1 MKHFLQQMKR
11 DALAPPRRAWAMRH
25 WALSLLLL
33 VMLQFVGSTA
43 KAQTPWVYDV
53 HGQNF
58 PGTLHVYFNFNF
70 FCWDGDNGAYD
81 DEVWL
86 QVNGKDV
93 INLKTVWSLISGS
106 RNNEDNLKK
115 KNYNWVVGTPKSFS
129 KNGYRGTVALSN
141 IRNTGGK
148 WMGTTVDLILERWIY
163 NNSNEITIRGKWRY
177 KDNSTSNDLKVKVGT
192 FNFPSMSWPDIDFKR
207 TADGV
212 VQAYSTNLLQ
222 EKYNNCGGKDKS
234 GTLRYAY
241 RFSKKY
247 EGNVNWP
254 SEPIK
259 IETYWDNL
267 NSTPK
272 KVKTDFVDCTESA
285 TSAYVTMKLDN
296 FEAHCL
302 HPFITR
308 FAPNYRSYPLNG
320 SQCIENNVYF
330 NRSYERDHWVNGY
343 PRPKSISTSTNSWTK
358 NVILSWTPEIA
369 DPSHVTKEGKWVVF
383 RRKSGSSTYE
393 KLKELAYSD
402 KQVSY
407 TDEDTKD
414 YNTTYYYY
422 VAFQPN
428 EWNTSIMKPEDAT
441 NLYKSTYTSIS
452 TSNPLKSILASNNL
466 DNKIT
471 VTCSFY
477 SFENATSSNPY
488 KLLVYRRA
496 KGTTDWGEVFHET
509 TISDKNVTSHSF
521 DDTKIANACVKY
533 QYMMKVAAQE
543 TTFTSNICDGG
554 IDGNSEVTSVNAS
567 RGAYSG
573 TVRVNWDVKQVGTD
587 LTYFNVRRRLLGS
600 DAEYQ
605 NIYTTSGVAET
616 YTYEDNSAQPGSYY
630 QYEVE
635 CYRKCKETGTISP
648 GASQETDGFAL
659 ATGVVSGRI
668 SYDTG
673 TAVEGVKVIAEAN
686 NADGEKLTAFHALGT
701 TKDVTCQVGI
711 AKPKETMASLF
722 GNPWTAQTYIKIDQF
737 PENGMH
743 VFATNFFY
751 FAVGS
756 TGDLSIG
763 LSYLKNNNLE
773 IDRRYLDK
781 KITIAKGKF
790 YNASVSFDGNATYT
804 VRVIGENGKFQSA
817 KVQISDPSAYKMV
830 DAILSANRDYLPES
844 GLWYGD
850 SRVDNQTYS
859 GVIDECRFWT
869 KELTDDQIK
878 KNYNHTLSGSEDGLY
893 LYYKFDEGITNQTI
907 AYDYSKTGGVSNG
920 NHGKIV
926 DMEITDDVPS
936 ENQLSLSAIT
946 DVNGNYTISGV
957 PFSGDG
963 TSYTIRPSM
972 GGHEFSAAKANRFV
986 SAQSLVHNGVDFQD
1000 VSSFPVSGVVYYQ
1013 GTTIPVEGVQ
1023 FAVDGVSCTKDGE
1036 FIQTNEKGE
1045 YTISVP
1051 IGYHYIS
1058 ASKLGHEFC
1067 NADGKSYKGM
1077 GYYPT
1082 QNEDANKM
1090 ETFEFTK
1097 LMPNIIFYDTTLV
1110 PIVGRVT
1117 GGAVEN
1123 EKPLGLGQSVNNIG
1137 QATLTLK
1144 ASDTYSMNVS
1154 VEKNGQAYEYVT
1166 AKTDRVFAVPA
1177 DAVCNSTT
1185 TVGSGSADNARI
1197 ITIKTDPKTGEF
1209 AAMVPPLQYTVT
1221 GIKID
1226 SNSDISW
1233 NTAEIINATDPQAT
1247 SADSIEVE
1255 DGYKKFEYVASLKK
1269 SYRSPAILDVV
1280 QKNVEAE
1287 GAFGEPTYELVAE
1300 DGTKKSI
1307 ELYNKE
1313 KTFTLPKTANA
1324 DAYTFGYPIFVQGGN
1339 YEFDLSLYEKYF
1351 NHDADAPVK
1360 ESKVPLANNTVNITN
1375 QMGFGTSVYVTG
1387 DKDGEVYESSQTEI
1401 ELDSLGHGTYSWQA
1415 GSPNI
1420 LTPYTRTLTMSYPI
1434 DGVEKNWS
1442 GNGFQGIVL
1451 GQLTSGSN
1459 FVTSGP
1465 DEVIMILRDPA
1476 GSGSNAYVEEGQ
1488 SFSTTK
1494 MRGGTIKYANETS
1507 VKASMGCETT
1517 ITTGTAGMGA
1527 LVTKDTKIEVKNELE
1542 VGVKIDE
1549 EVRMGNTTVQ
1559 TITTTKRISTSD
1571 QPEYVGDQ
1579 GDVFI
1584 GSSVNY
1590 NFGNARQVGIYAA
1603 DANSVPALEKR
1614 DVMSVGTRYGTE
1626 FSYTQNYVENVLLP
1640 NFKKLRNSCLVHVN
1654 SYDGYVNN
1662 TDKPVYITKLSNTDS
1677 RLGSN
1682 NSDKKVWGAKASKS
1696 GELSGESYK
1705 MVLPKSAYNGSQL
1718 KDDYV
1723 ASDTIAWYNAQ
1734 ISAWTQVLANNEK
1747 AKVTAIENAE
1757 YKRTNYSF
1765 DAGSSVSSSTQSV
1778 NSKDFTVESETS
1790 LLIVGSGKL
1799 GFAFDGNGV
1808 EVFTKE
1814 EKGGG
1819 ATTSDG
1825 STEESSREVG
1835 FSLVETGDADA
1846 LSIDVIDAP
1855 DGFGPIFYTRAGQT
1869 SCPYEDE
1876 VKTKYYRPGTTIQ
1889 TKTAQVEQPHLSAK
1903 ETSVTGVPSG
1913 KPATFTIYLQNTS
1926 EADIDSYF
1934 NLNVVD
1940 SSNPNGAAVK
1950 MDGKDVTAGRTI
1962 LVPAGETVTKT
1973 LQISQTNPDIYD
1985 YKDLQLRMSSTCD
1998 SNIEEILKLSAY
2010 FQQTSSDVSLKA
2022 AESAVNLET
2031 GTSMHL
2037 TISNYDKN
2045 ARGMKSVRLQVQQ
2058 QGNPQ
2063 WLTVKE
2069 WVVSEKEAAAD
2080 KNKGLLPDEGT
2091 FNYVFSMANNDTYP
2105 DGQWNIRTITVS
2117 NFGGEEVTKSS
2128 EVISFYKDMARPQV
2142 ISNPNPSNGV
2152 LTADSEI
2159 SLTFNEDIR
2168 SGAMSKADNF
2178 SIQGELNDAQVAHD
2192 VALNLTGGEGA
2203 KTNANFNLSNKSF
2216 AVNMWMR
2223 YSAKG
2228 EVFSH
2233 GTKAGRMTVSVA
2245 DDDKMVVDV
2254 NGQKFTSDNAFKK
2267 NTWQFVS
2274 FSYDAEKQTFNANY
2288 AYDAFDVVLFNNLKV
2303 GEYKG
2308 NGPVTLGE
2316 KMQGQIHDVSLWN
2329 QARPWSE
2336 AQNEMYER
2344 KTRYSDGLM
2353 GYWRLDEGHGGL
2365 ATDYAR
2371 SRNLVLP
2378 SATAW
2383 YLASKNYALALDGKT
2398 VVAVDASKIAT
2409 THEESYLAEF
2419 WFRAEEKQN
2428 GKANVFGFNNK
2439 DKFDIFV
2446 DEAGLL
2452 KMNVN
2457 GADYAIGSDKVT
2469 DNQWHHVAV
2478 NVLKS
2483 TSGSATVYLDGVAK
2497 KQMMASVLPAIQTSK
2512 LLLGG
2517 KYDGAQATDMLKG
2530 AIDEIRI
2537 WKGRRMGD
2545 VIKNNMYARVNKASD
2560 GLIAYYPFEEGGL
2573 DEGNAPTILATLSD
2587 QSATR
2592 SGEVKPVNVPVTLA
2606 PTSDNVPAL
2615 KSVPDKQNVSFEY
2628 VASERKILVN
2638 LTEQPQRIEGC
2649 TLTVTV
2655 KNVRDSHNNYSE
2667 NVTWDVYV
2675 RQNQLVWKQDEVET
2689 VKHGTEKVSI
2699 EAEINNNSGTTESWT
2714 ISGLP
2719 SWLTLENETG
2729 YLPALSSKKLTFAV
2743 DPALAIGSQEA
2754 TIYLTGNLG
2763 VPEPMVIKVNSTSV
2777 APDWSVNSADYE
2789 FTMNVNGQLE
2799 INGEMSQDVN
2809 DIVAAF
2815 RGDRCVGVAKP
2826 TYFSRYD
2833 AYYVLMNVYGN
2844 AEDNG
2849 KDLTY
2854 KVFEAKTGRVLPMV
2868 EVSMD
2873 KANMFVTDN
2882 IVGTISSPNVWNAQE
2897 KVEQILNLKKGWQ
2910 WSSFYVNSDNGSADE
2925 LLAGIKNQ
2933 VNYMIS
2939 ENGQWTP
2946 TSNSINEVVA
2956 GEMYKIQGNAPV
2968 SLSVVGD
2975 AIDVAND
2982 PVVIKPNWN
2991 WIGYKAPGYV
3001 SIGNAFADLEPQEGD
3016 VVKSQTAFASW
3027 NSSEWVGSLEALK
3040 SGEGYLYYSTRNQ
3053 QQTFHY
3059 PSATSSAAAKE
3070 FSMAKSMSLGGN
3082 DAANEKA
3089 EIAQKHQ
3096 GNMNVIARV
3105 VDKHGAVR
3113 SDAVVRVMDGEGE
3126 LRALSDEAH
3135 ADLYFITIAGEN
3147 SGANLRFIVSVDGME
3162 QVIPGTMFYRDDA
3175 IVGSLDQ
3182 PLVIDLAS
3190 TTGIG
3195 SVKTDE
3201 DSSEATYDLNG
3212 RRVAK
3217 HAIETVVIRG
3227 NKKFVHL
3234 NK

>member
-1 MKHFLQQMKR
+1 MFMKLSLQHLKR

-33 VMLQFVGSTA
+33 VMLQFVGTPV
-43 KAQTPWVYDV
+43 KAQDPHANDV
-53 HGQNF
+53 HDMNL

-70 FCWDGDNGAYD
+70 FNYKDDNGAY
-81 DEVWL
+81 EGPVYL
-86 QVNGKDV
+86 QVNGTNV
-93 INLKTVWSLISGS
+93 VNLRDIWRYISDQRGHEKNVTKSDKKGFIGS
-106 RNNEDNLKK
+106 
-115 KNYNWVVGTPKSFS
+115 KSFDVG
-129 KNGYRGTVALSN
+129 GYKGKVALSN
-141 IRNTGGK
+141 IHETSSKWFGTIVDVVFENWVYGQSYKLSVKGK
-148 WMGTTVDLILERWIY
+148 WIY
-163 NNSNEITIRGKWRY
+163 ESGWVNNNKYFE
-177 KDNSTSNDLKVKVGT
+177 VKT
-192 FNFPSMSWPDIDFKR
+192 YNFPTMDWPTVSFKR
-207 TADGV
+207 TGNNE
-212 VQAYSTNLLQ
+212 VQASSTDLKQQNYDNY
-222 EKYNNCGGKDKS
+222 KGKNSS
-234 GTLRYAY
+234 GVWRYAY
-241 RFSKKY
+241 RFTTDY
-247 EGNVNWP
+247 QANVAWP
-254 SEPIK
+254 QRNYVDIQ
-259 IETYWDNL
+259 TYRDNF
-267 NSTPK
+267 NTTPK
-272 KVKTDFVDCTESA
+272 SVKNSYVDCTEKAS
-285 TSAYVTMKLDN
+285 SVYMTMKLDN
-296 FEAHCL
+296 YESHRL

-308 FAPNYRSYPLNG
+308 FAPNYRAYPLNG
-320 SQCIENNVYF
+320 DNYIENNVYF

-343 PRPKSISTSTNSWTK
+343 PRPKSISAYTNSWTK
-358 NVILSWTPEIA
+358 NVTITWSPEIA
-369 DPSHVTKEGKWVVF
+369 DASHVTTDGKWVVF
-383 RRKSGSSTYE
+383 RQKSGSTTYE
-393 KLKELAYSD
+393 KLTELAYSD
-402 KQVSY
+402 GEVSY
-407 TDEDTKD
+407 VDESTKD
-414 YNTTYYYY
+414 YDTKYYYY
-422 VAFQPN
+422 VAFQPD
-428 EWNTSIMKPEDAT
+428 EWNTTIMKPEDAT
-441 NLYKSTYTSIS
+441 NLYKSTSIS
-452 TSNPLKSILASNNL
+452 IGKSNPLNSISATSNQ

-471 VTCSFY
+471 VTCNFSSFQ
-477 SFENATSSNPY
+477 NASSSNAY
-488 KLLVYRRA
+488 KLQFYRRVR
-496 KGTTDWGEVFHET
+496 GTTDWGEVYKEA
-509 TISDKNVTSHSF
+509 TINDKDLESYSF
-521 DDTKIANACVKY
+521 DDTNVANGCASY
-533 QYMMKVAAQE
+533 QYMAKVAAQE
-543 TTFTSNICDGG
+543 TTFSSDICQGS
-554 IDGNSEVTSVNAS
+554 IAGNSEVTGVTAS
-567 RGAYSG
+567 RGDYSG
-573 TVRVNWDVKQVGTD
+573 TVRITWNVTQVGTD
-587 LTYFNVRRRLLGS
+587 LTYFNVRRRLLGGS
-600 DAEYQ
+600 ADYQ
-605 NIYTTSGVAET
+605 TIYTTSGVADT

-635 CYRKCKETGTISP
+635 CYRKCKENGSAVATISP
-648 GASQETDGFAL
+648 GGSKETDGFAL
-659 ATGVVSGRI
+659 ATGVFSGRV

-673 TAVEGVKVIAEAN
+673 TAVDSVKVIADAN
-686 NADGEKLTAFHALGT
+686 NAEGEKLKAFHALRA
-701 TKDVTCQVGI
+701 TKGVLGSVGVSKT
-711 AKPKETMASLF
+711 AKEIVALLNK
-722 GNPWTAQTYIKIDQF
+722 PWTAQTYVKINEYPNDKALLFSARCLGLVVYFNGELSMAIPHVNNGKYYISYRTWANSIKISKD
-737 PENGMH
+737 
-743 VFATNFFY
+743 
-751 FAVGS
+751 
-756 TGDLSIG
+756 
-763 LSYLKNNNLE
+763 
-773 IDRRYLDK
+773 
-781 KITIAKGKF
+781 KF
-790 YNASVSFDGNATYT
+790 YHIAISFDGYS
-804 VRVIGENGKFQSA
+804 RYKICVIDEEGNQQSSSLTQA
-817 KVQISDPSAYKMV
+817 MTGDYEINEK
-830 DAILSANRDYLPES
+830 ILNQGWNSWSLV
-844 GLWYGD
+844 GLWYGI
-850 SRVDNQTYS
+850 SRKQGYSFS

-869 KELTDDQIK
+869 KDLTDDQIK

-920 NHGKIV
+920 NHGIISNMAV
-926 DMEITDDVPS
+926 TDDVPS
-936 ENQLSLSAIT
+936 EDQLSLSAYT

-963 TSYTIRPSM
+963 TSYTIRPSK
-972 GGHEFSAAKANRFV
+972 GIHEFSAAKANRFV

-1058 ASKLGHEFC
+1058 ASKIGHEFC

-1082 QNEDANKM
+1082 QLEESNDM
-1090 ETFEFTK
+1090 LTHEFTK
-1097 LMPNIIFYDTTLV
+1097 PLPNITFYDTTLV

-1221 GIKID
+1221 GINID

-1300 DGTKKSI
+1300 DGTKRLI

-1324 DAYTFGYPIFVQGGN
+1324 DAYTFGYPVFVQRGN
-1339 YEFDLSLYEKYF
+1339 YEFDLSLYEKYY
-1351 NHDADAPVK
+1351 NHDADASVK
-1360 ESKVPLANNTVNITN
+1360 ESKVPLANNMVNITN

-1571 QPEYVGDQ
+1571 QPEYVGNQ

-1662 TDKPVYITKLSNTDS
+1662 TDKPVYITKLSDTDS

-1808 EVFTKE
+1808 EVLTKD

-1876 VKTKYYRPGTTIQ
+1876 VKTQYYRPGTTIQ

-2010 FQQTSSDVSLKA
+2010 FQQTSSDVSLKS
-2022 AESAVNLET
+2022 AESAINLET

-2178 SIQGELNDAQVAHD
+2178 SVQGELNDAQVAHD

-2203 KTNANFNLSNKSF
+2203 KTNASFNLSNKSF
-2216 AVNMWMR
+2216 AINMWMR

-2308 NGPVTLGE
+2308 NGPITLGE

-2714 ISGLP
+2714 VSGLP

-2754 TIYLTGNLG
+2754 TVYLTGNLG

-2826 TYFSRYD
+2826 AYFSRYD

-2910 WSSFYVNSDNGSADE
+2910 WSSFYVNPDNGSADE

-3040 SGEGYLYYSTRNQ
+3040 SGEGYLYYSTRN
-3053 QQTFHY
+3053 
-3059 PSATSSAAAKE
+3059 
-3070 FSMAKSMSLGGN
+3070 
-3082 DAANEKA
+3082 
-3089 EIAQKHQ
+3089 
-3096 GNMNVIARV
+3096 
-3105 VDKHGAVR
+3105 
-3113 SDAVVRVMDGEGE
+3113 
-3126 LRALSDEAH
+3126 
-3135 ADLYFITIAGEN
+3135 
-3147 SGANLRFIVSVDGME
+3147 
-3162 QVIPGTMFYRDDA
+3162 
-3175 IVGSLDQ
+3175 
-3182 PLVIDLAS
+3182 
-3190 TTGIG
+3190 
-3195 SVKTDE
+3195 
-3201 DSSEATYDLNG
+3201 
-3212 RRVAK
+3212 
-3217 HAIETVVIRG
+3217 
-3227 NKKFVHL
+3227 
-3234 NK
+3234 

>member
-1 MKHFLQQMKR
+1 MFMKHFLQQMKR

-33 VMLQFVGSTA
+33 VMLQFVGTPV
-43 KAQTPWVYDV
+43 KAQTPWVNDV

-115 KNYNWVVGTPKSFS
+115 KNYNWVVGEPKYFS

-141 IRNTGGK
+141 IQNTEGK
-148 WMGTTVDLILERWIY
+148 WMGTTVDLILERWIF

-207 TADGV
+207 TANGV

-254 SEPIK
+254 SAPIK

-320 SQCIENNVYF
+320 SNYIENNVYF

-343 PRPKSISTSTNSWTK
+343 PRPKSISAYTNSWTK
-358 NVILSWTPEIA
+358 NVTMTWSPEIA
-369 DPSHVTKEGKWVVF
+369 DANHVTTKGKWVVF
-383 RRKSGSSTYE
+383 RQESGSTTYE
-393 KLKELAYSD
+393 KLTELAYSD
-402 KQVSY
+402 GQVKY
-407 TDEDTKD
+407 IDESAKDYDTK
-414 YNTTYYYY
+414 YYYY
-422 VAFQPN
+422 VAFLPN
-428 EWNTSIMKPEDAT
+428 EWNTTIMKPADAT
-441 NLYKSTYTSIS
+441 NLYKSTSIS
-452 TSNPLKSILASNNL
+452 IGKSNPLNSISATSNQ

-471 VTCSFY
+471 VTCEFSSFQ
-477 SFENATSSNPY
+477 NASSSNAY
-488 KLLVYRRA
+488 KLQFYRRVR
-496 KGTTDWGEVFHET
+496 GTTDWGEVYKEA
-509 TISDKNVTSHSF
+509 TINDKDLESYSF
-521 DDTKIANACVKY
+521 DDTNVANGCASY
-533 QYMMKVAAQE
+533 QYMAKVAAQE
-543 TTFTSNICDGG
+543 TTFSSDICQGS
-554 IDGNSEVTSVNAS
+554 IAGNSEVTGVTAS
-567 RGAYSG
+567 RGDYSG
-573 TVRVNWDVKQVGTD
+573 TVRITWNVTQVGTD
-587 LTYFNVRRRLLGS
+587 LTYFNVRRRLLGGS
-600 DAEYQ
+600 ADYQ
-605 NIYTTSGVAET
+605 TIYTTSGVADT

-635 CYRKCKETGTISP
+635 CYRKCKENGSAVATISP
-648 GASQETDGFAL
+648 GGSKETDGFAL
-659 ATGVVSGRI
+659 ATGVFSGRV

-673 TAVEGVKVIAEAN
+673 TAVDSVKVIADAN
-686 NADGEKLTAFHALGT
+686 NAEGEKLKAFHALRA
-701 TKDVTCQVGI
+701 TKGVLSGVGVSKT
-711 AKPKETMASLF
+711 AKEIVALLNK
-722 GNPWTAQTYIKIDQF
+722 PWTAQTYVKINEYPNDKALLFSARCLGLVVYFNGELSMAIPHVNNGKYYISYRTWANSIKISKD
-737 PENGMH
+737 
-743 VFATNFFY
+743 
-751 FAVGS
+751 
-756 TGDLSIG
+756 
-763 LSYLKNNNLE
+763 
-773 IDRRYLDK
+773 
-781 KITIAKGKF
+781 KF
-790 YNASVSFDGNATYT
+790 YHIAISFDGYS
-804 VRVIGENGKFQSA
+804 RYKICVIDEEGNQQSSSLTQEMTGDYEINE
-817 KVQISDPSAYKMV
+817 K
-830 DAILSANRDYLPES
+830 ILNQGWNSWSLV
-844 GLWYGD
+844 GLWYGI
-850 SRVDNQTYS
+850 SRKQGYSFS

-869 KELTDDQIK
+869 KDLTDDQIK

-920 NHGKIV
+920 NHGIISNMAV
-926 DMEITDDVPS
+926 TDDVPS
-936 ENQLSLSAIT
+936 EDQLSLSAYT

-963 TSYTIRPSM
+963 TSYTIRPSK
-972 GGHEFSAAKANRFV
+972 GAHEFSAAKANRFV

-1058 ASKLGHEFC
+1058 ASKIGHEFC

-1082 QNEDANKM
+1082 QLEESNDM
-1090 ETFEFTK
+1090 LTQEFTK
-1097 LMPNIIFYDTTLV
+1097 PMPNITFYDTTLV

-1185 TVGSGSADNARI
+1185 TVGSGSADKARI

-1247 SADSIEVE
+1247 SADSIKVE

-1300 DGTKKSI
+1300 DGTKRLI

-1324 DAYTFGYPIFVQGGN
+1324 DAYTFGYPVFVQRGN
-1339 YEFDLSLYEKYF
+1339 YEFDLSLYEKYY
-1351 NHDADAPVK
+1351 NHDADASVK

-1662 TDKPVYITKLSNTDS
+1662 TDKPVYITKLSDTDS

-1799 GFAFDGNGV
+1799 GFAFDGKGV
-1808 EVFTKE
+1808 EVLTKD

-1876 VKTKYYRPGTTIQ
+1876 VKTQYYRPGTTIQ

-1985 YKDLQLRMSSTCD
+1985 YKDLQLRMSST
-1998 SNIEEILKLSAY
+1998 
-2010 FQQTSSDVSLKA
+2010 
-2022 AESAVNLET
+2022 
-2031 GTSMHL
+2031 
-2037 TISNYDKN
+2037 
-2045 ARGMKSVRLQVQQ
+2045 
-2058 QGNPQ
+2058 
-2063 WLTVKE
+2063 
-2069 WVVSEKEAAAD
+2069 
-2080 KNKGLLPDEGT
+2080 
-2091 FNYVFSMANNDTYP
+2091 
-2105 DGQWNIRTITVS
+2105 
-2117 NFGGEEVTKSS
+2117 
-2128 EVISFYKDMARPQV
+2128 
-2142 ISNPNPSNGV
+2142 
-2152 LTADSEI
+2152 
-2159 SLTFNEDIR
+2159 
-2168 SGAMSKADNF
+2168 
-2178 SIQGELNDAQVAHD
+2178 
-2192 VALNLTGGEGA
+2192 
-2203 KTNANFNLSNKSF
+2203 
-2216 AVNMWMR
+2216 
-2223 YSAKG
+2223 
-2228 EVFSH
+2228 
-2233 GTKAGRMTVSVA
+2233 
-2245 DDDKMVVDV
+2245 
-2254 NGQKFTSDNAFKK
+2254 
-2267 NTWQFVS
+2267 
-2274 FSYDAEKQTFNANY
+2274 
-2288 AYDAFDVVLFNNLKV
+2288 
-2303 GEYKG
+2303 
-2308 NGPVTLGE
+2308 
-2316 KMQGQIHDVSLWN
+2316 
-2329 QARPWSE
+2329 
-2336 AQNEMYER
+2336 
-2344 KTRYSDGLM
+2344 
-2353 GYWRLDEGHGGL
+2353 
-2365 ATDYAR
+2365 
-2371 SRNLVLP
+2371 
-2378 SATAW
+2378 
-2383 YLASKNYALALDGKT
+2383 
-2398 VVAVDASKIAT
+2398 
-2409 THEESYLAEF
+2409 
-2419 WFRAEEKQN
+2419 
-2428 GKANVFGFNNK
+2428 
-2439 DKFDIFV
+2439 
-2446 DEAGLL
+2446 
-2452 KMNVN
+2452 
-2457 GADYAIGSDKVT
+2457 
-2469 DNQWHHVAV
+2469 
-2478 NVLKS
+2478 
-2483 TSGSATVYLDGVAK
+2483 
-2497 KQMMASVLPAIQTSK
+2497 
-2512 LLLGG
+2512 
-2517 KYDGAQATDMLKG
+2517 
-2530 AIDEIRI
+2530 
-2537 WKGRRMGD
+2537 
-2545 VIKNNMYARVNKASD
+2545 
-2560 GLIAYYPFEEGGL
+2560 
-2573 DEGNAPTILATLSD
+2573 
-2587 QSATR
+2587 
-2592 SGEVKPVNVPVTLA
+2592 
-2606 PTSDNVPAL
+2606 
-2615 KSVPDKQNVSFEY
+2615 
-2628 VASERKILVN
+2628 
-2638 LTEQPQRIEGC
+2638 
-2649 TLTVTV
+2649 
-2655 KNVRDSHNNYSE
+2655 
-2667 NVTWDVYV
+2667 
-2675 RQNQLVWKQDEVET
+2675 
-2689 VKHGTEKVSI
+2689 
-2699 EAEINNNSGTTESWT
+2699 
-2714 ISGLP
+2714 
-2719 SWLTLENETG
+2719 
-2729 YLPALSSKKLTFAV
+2729 
-2743 DPALAIGSQEA
+2743 
-2754 TIYLTGNLG
+2754 
-2763 VPEPMVIKVNSTSV
+2763 
-2777 APDWSVNSADYE
+2777 
-2789 FTMNVNGQLE
+2789 
-2799 INGEMSQDVN
+2799 
-2809 DIVAAF
+2809 
-2815 RGDRCVGVAKP
+2815 
-2826 TYFSRYD
+2826 
-2833 AYYVLMNVYGN
+2833 
-2844 AEDNG
+2844 
-2849 KDLTY
+2849 
-2854 KVFEAKTGRVLPMV
+2854 
-2868 EVSMD
+2868 
-2873 KANMFVTDN
+2873 
-2882 IVGTISSPNVWNAQE
+2882 
-2897 KVEQILNLKKGWQ
+2897 
-2910 WSSFYVNSDNGSADE
+2910 
-2925 LLAGIKNQ
+2925 
-2933 VNYMIS
+2933 
-2939 ENGQWTP
+2939 
-2946 TSNSINEVVA
+2946 
-2956 GEMYKIQGNAPV
+2956 
-2968 SLSVVGD
+2968 
-2975 AIDVAND
+2975 
-2982 PVVIKPNWN
+2982 
-2991 WIGYKAPGYV
+2991 
-3001 SIGNAFADLEPQEGD
+3001 
-3016 VVKSQTAFASW
+3016 
-3027 NSSEWVGSLEALK
+3027 
-3040 SGEGYLYYSTRNQ
+3040 
-3053 QQTFHY
+3053 
-3059 PSATSSAAAKE
+3059 
-3070 FSMAKSMSLGGN
+3070 
-3082 DAANEKA
+3082 
-3089 EIAQKHQ
+3089 
-3096 GNMNVIARV
+3096 
-3105 VDKHGAVR
+3105 
-3113 SDAVVRVMDGEGE
+3113 
-3126 LRALSDEAH
+3126 
-3135 ADLYFITIAGEN
+3135 
-3147 SGANLRFIVSVDGME
+3147 
-3162 QVIPGTMFYRDDA
+3162 
-3175 IVGSLDQ
+3175 
-3182 PLVIDLAS
+3182 
-3190 TTGIG
+3190 
-3195 SVKTDE
+3195 
-3201 DSSEATYDLNG
+3201 
-3212 RRVAK
+3212 
-3217 HAIETVVIRG
+3217 
-3227 NKKFVHL
+3227 
-3234 NK
+3234 

>member
-1 MKHFLQQMKR
+1 M
-11 DALAPPRRAWAMRH
+11 
-25 WALSLLLL
+25 SLLLL
-33 VMLQFVGSTA
+33 VMLQFVSSPV
-43 KAQTPWVYDV
+43 KAQTPWTNDV
-53 HGQNF
+53 HGQSY

-106 RNNEDNLKK
+106 RNNEDNLKN
-115 KNYNWVVGTPKSFS
+115 KNYNWVVGTPKYFS
-129 KNGYRGTVALSN
+129 KNGYRGKVALSN
-141 IRNTGGK
+141 IRNTEGK
-148 WMGTTVDLILERWIY
+148 WMGTIVDLILERWIY

-177 KDNSTSNDLKVKVGT
+177 KDNSTSDDLKVKVGT
-192 FNFPSMSWPDIDFKR
+192 FNFPTMSWPNLYFKR
-207 TADGV
+207 TANGV

-222 EKYNNCGGKDKS
+222 EKYNNYGDKGKS

-241 RFSKKY
+241 RFSRKY

-254 SEPIK
+254 SEPIN
-259 IETYWDNL
+259 IETYWDNI

-272 KVKTDFVDCTESA
+272 KVNTSFVDCEESA

-296 FEAHCL
+296 FESHCL

-320 SQCIENNVYF
+320 STYIENNVYF
-330 NRSYERDHWVNGY
+330 NRSYETEHWVNGY
-343 PRPKSISTSTNSWTK
+343 PRPKSISAYTNSWTK
-358 NVILSWTPEIA
+358 NVTLSWSPEIA
-369 DPSHVTKEGKWVVF
+369 DASHVTKEGRWVVF
-383 RRKSGSSTYE
+383 RQKSGSSTYE
-393 KLKELAYSD
+393 KLADLAYSND
-402 KQVSY
+402 KVSY
-407 TDEDTKD
+407 TDESTKD
-414 YNTTYYYY
+414 YNTYYDYF

-428 EWNTSIMKPEDAT
+428 EWNTTLMKPEDAT
-441 NLYKSTYTSIS
+441 NLYKKTSVSIGK
-452 TSNPLKSILASNNL
+452 SNPLNSISATN
-466 DNKIT
+466 DQDDKIT
-471 VTCSFY
+471 VTCQFSSFQDA
-477 SFENATSSNPY
+477 SSSNVY
-488 KLLVYRRA
+488 KLQFYRRVR
-496 KGTTDWGEVFHET
+496 GTNDWGDVYKEA
-509 TISDKNVTSHSF
+509 TINDKELESYSF
-521 DDTKIANACVKY
+521 DDTNVANGCASY
-533 QYMMKVAAQE
+533 QYIAKVAAQE
-543 TTFTSNICDGG
+543 TTFSTDICQGG
-554 IDGNSEVTSVNAS
+554 IAGNSEVTSVTAS
-567 RGAYSG
+567 RGDYSG
-573 TVRVNWDVKQVGTD
+573 TVRITWNAVQVGTD
-587 LTYFNVRRRLLGS
+587 LTYYNVRRRLLGGS
-600 DAEYQ
+600 ADYQ
-605 NIYTTSGVAET
+605 TIYTTSGVADT

-635 CYRKCKETGTISP
+635 CFRKCKENASAEATISA
-648 GASQETDGFAL
+648 GGSKETDGFAL

-686 NADGEKLTAFHALGT
+686 NAEGEKLSAFHALRATKGVFGGVGVSKT
-701 TKDVTCQVGI
+701 TKEL
-711 AKPKETMASLF
+711 AALLNK
-722 GNPWTAQTYIKIDQF
+722 PWTVQTYVKINDFSTNKSFLFIARCLGLAVFPDGGIRMGIPRVSNGGQITYPSWGKTIKISKD
-737 PENGMH
+737 
-743 VFATNFFY
+743 
-751 FAVGS
+751 
-756 TGDLSIG
+756 
-763 LSYLKNNNLE
+763 
-773 IDRRYLDK
+773 
-781 KITIAKGKF
+781 KF
-790 YNASVSFDGNATYT
+790 YHIAVSFDGYSLYKI
-804 VRVIGENGKFQSA
+804 RVIDEEGNQQSSSLT
-817 KVQISDPSAYKMV
+817 Q
-830 DAILSANRDYLPES
+830 AITGDYEINEDLLNRGWNSYS
-844 GLWYGD
+844 SVGLWYGGCKKQD
-850 SRVDNQTYS
+850 YSFS

-869 KELTDDQIK
+869 KELSDDQIK

-893 LYYKFDEGITNQTI
+893 LYYKFDEGIQNQTI

-920 NHGKIV
+920 NHGTISNMAV
-926 DMEITDDVPS
+926 TDDVPS
-936 ENQLSLSAIT
+936 EDQLSLSAYT

-972 GGHEFSAAKANRFV
+972 GSHEFSAAKANRFV

-1013 GTTIPVEGVQ
+1013 GTTVPVAGVQ

-1045 YTISVP
+1045 FTISVP
-1051 IGYHYIS
+1051 IGNHYIS

-1067 NADGKSYKGM
+1067 NADGKSYKGN
-1077 GYYPT
+1077 GYYPS
-1082 QNEDANKM
+1082 QNEESNKM
-1090 ETFEFTK
+1090 ETVEFTNP
-1097 LMPNIIFYDTTLV
+1097 LSGLTFYDTTLV

-1117 GGAVEN
+1117 GGADEN

-1144 ASDTYSMNVS
+1144 ASDTYRLNVD
-1154 VEKNGQAYEYVT
+1154 VEKNGSVSSYVT
-1166 AKTDRVFAVPA
+1166 AKTDREFTVPT

-1185 TVGSGSADNARI
+1185 TVGSGTDEKARI

-1226 SNSDISW
+1226 SNDDISW

-1247 SADSIEVE
+1247 SADSVEVE

-1269 SYRSPAILDVV
+1269 SYRSDAILEVV
-1280 QKNVEAE
+1280 QKNAQAE
-1287 GAFGEPTYELVAE
+1287 GAFGESVYELVAE
-1300 DGTKKSI
+1300 DGSKKKI
-1307 ELYNKE
+1307 DLYNKE
-1313 KTFTLPKTANA
+1313 KTFNLPKTEDS
-1324 DAYTFGYPIFVQGGN
+1324 DAYTFGYPIFVQGAS
-1339 YEFDLSLYEKYF
+1339 YDFDLNLYEKYC
-1351 NHDADAPVK
+1351 NNDVDAPVK
-1360 ESKVPLANNTVNITN
+1360 DTKVPLANSIVNITN

-1387 DKDGEVYESSQTEI
+1387 DKDGEVYESSQTEV
-1401 ELDSLGHGTYSWQA
+1401 ELDSLGRGTYSWSA
-1415 GSPNI
+1415 SSPNI
-1420 LTPYTRTLTMSYPI
+1420 LTPFTRTLTMTYSV
-1434 DGVEKNWS
+1434 DGVEKNWV
-1442 GNGFQGIVL
+1442 GNGFQGIIL

-1476 GSGSNAYVEEGQ
+1476 GSGSNAYIEEGQ
-1488 SFSTTK
+1488 SFTTTK
-1494 MRGGTIKYANETS
+1494 TRGGTVRYSDETS
-1507 VKASMGCETT
+1507 AKVSLGSETT
-1517 ITTGTAGMGA
+1517 ITTGSAGMGA
-1527 LVTKDTKIEVKNELE
+1527 LISKDTKFEIENETE
-1542 VGVKIDE
+1542 VGVQISED
-1549 EVRMGNTTVQ
+1549 VRMGNTTVQ
-1559 TITTTKRISTSD
+1559 TVTTTKRISTSD
-1571 QPEYVGDQ
+1571 QPEYVGAQ

-1603 DANSVPALEKR
+1603 DANDIPTLEKR

-1662 TDKPVYITKLSNTDS
+1662 TDKPVYITKLASTDS
-1677 RLGSN
+1677 RYGSN
-1682 NSDKKVWGAKASKS
+1682 NSDKKVWGDKASKS

-1718 KDDYV
+1718 KDDYM
-1723 ASDTIAWYNAQ
+1723 ASDTIAWFNAQ

-1747 AKVTAIENAE
+1747 AKVTAIENSE

-1765 DAGSSVSSSTQSV
+1765 DAGTSVSSSTQSV
-1778 NSKDFTVESETS
+1778 NSQDFTVESETS
-1790 LLIVGSGKL
+1790 LIVVGGAKV
-1799 GFAFDGNGV
+1799 GFKVDKNGF
-1808 EVFTKE
+1808 EVVSRIE
-1814 EKGGG
+1814 SGGG
-1819 ATTSDG
+1819 TITTDG
-1825 STEESSREVG
+1825 STEETSREVG

-1876 VKTKYYRPGTTIQ
+1876 VKTQYYRPGTTIQ

-1903 ETSVTGVPSG
+1903 ETAVTGVPSG

-1973 LQISQTNPDIYD
+1973 LQISQTNLDVYD
-1985 YKDLQLRMSSTCD
+1985 YKDLQLRISSTCD
-1998 SNIEEILKLSAY
+1998 DNIEEILNLSAY
-2010 FQQTSSDVSLKA
+2010 FQQTSSDISLKSS
-2022 AESAVNLET
+2022 ESALNLET

-2037 TISNYDKN
+2037 TIGNYDKN
-2045 ARGMKSVRLQVQQ
+2045 SRGMKSVRLQVQQ

-2069 WVVSEKEAAAD
+2069 WVISEKDAAAD
-2080 KNKGLLPDEGT
+2080 ANKELLPDEGT
-2091 FNYVFSMANNDTYP
+2091 FNYVFSMANSDTYP
-2105 DGQWNIRTITVS
+2105 DGSWNIRAITVS
-2117 NFGGEEVTKSS
+2117 NFGGEDVTKSS
-2128 EVISFYKDMARPQV
+2128 EVISFYKDVARPQI
-2142 ISNPNPSNGV
+2142 ISSPSPSNGV

-2168 SGAMSKADNF
+2168 SGAMSKVDNF
-2178 SIQGELNDAQVAHD
+2178 SIVGELNDAQVAHD
-2192 VALNLTGGEGA
+2192 VALNLTGGDGA
-2203 KTNANFNLSNKSF
+2203 KTNASFNLNNKSF

-2223 YSAKG
+2223 YSEKG

-2233 GTKAGRMTVSVA
+2233 GTKANKMTVSVA
-2245 DDDKMVVDV
+2245 DDDKMVIEV
-2254 NGQKFTSDNAFKK
+2254 NGQKYTSNNAFKK

-2274 FSYDAEKQTFNANY
+2274 FSYDADKQTVNANY

-2308 NGPVTLGE
+2308 NGAITLGE
-2316 KMQGQIHDVSLWN
+2316 NLQGQIHEVSLWN
-2329 QARPWSE
+2329 NARPWSE

-2344 KTRYSDGLM
+2344 KTRYSDGLI
-2353 GYWRLDEGHGGL
+2353 GYWRLDEGHGNL
-2365 ATDYAR
+2365 STDYAR
-2371 SRNLVLP
+2371 SRNLSLP

-2383 YLASKNYALALDGKT
+2383 YLANKNYALALDGKT

-2409 THEESYLAEF
+2409 TNEESYLAEF
-2419 WFRAEEKQN
+2419 WFRAEAEQN
-2428 GKANVFGFNNK
+2428 GKANIFGFNSK
-2439 DKFDIFV
+2439 DKLDVFV

-2457 GADYAIGSDKVT
+2457 GADYAIGNDKVT
-2469 DNQWHHVAV
+2469 DNQWHHVAI

-2497 KQMMASVLPAIQTSK
+2497 KQMMASALPSLQTSK

-2517 KYDGAQATDMLKG
+2517 KYDGAQAEDMLKG

-2537 WKGRRMGD
+2537 WKGRRTGE
-2545 VIKNNMYARVNKASD
+2545 VIKNNMYTRVDKATD
-2560 GLIAYYPFEEGGL
+2560 GLIAYYPFEEAGL
-2573 DEGNAPTILATLSD
+2573 DEGNLPTMLATLSD
-2587 QSATR
+2587 QSTML
-2592 SGEVKPVNVPVTLA
+2592 SGAAKAINAPVALA
-2606 PTSDNVPAL
+2606 PTANNTPAL
-2615 KSVPDKQNVSFEY
+2615 KAAPNKQNVSFDY

-2675 RQNQLVWKQDEVET
+2675 RQNQLVWKQDEIEA
-2689 VKHGTEKVSI
+2689 VKHGTEKVTI
-2699 EAEINNNSGTTESWT
+2699 EAEMNNNSGATESWT
-2714 ISGLP
+2714 VSGLP

-2729 YLPALSSKKLTFAV
+2729 FLPALSSKKLTFAV
-2743 DPALAIGSQEA
+2743 DPALAIGNQEA
-2754 TIYLTGNLG
+2754 TIYLTGKLG
-2763 VPEPMVIKVNSTSV
+2763 VPEPMVVKVNSTSV
-2777 APDWSVNSADYE
+2777 APDWSVNSSDYE

-2815 RGDRCVGVAKP
+2815 RGDECVGVAKP

-2849 KDLTY
+2849 KSLTY
-2854 KVFEAKTGRVLPMV
+2854 KVFEAKTGRVLPVV

-2882 IVGTISSPNVWNAQE
+2882 IVGTISSPNIWNANE

-2910 WSSFYVNSDNGSADE
+2910 WSSFYVNPDDDSADQ
-2925 LLAGIKNQ
+2925 LLAGISDK
-2933 VNYMIS
+2933 VNYMVS

-2956 GEMYKIQGNAPV
+2956 GEMYKIQGNAP
-2968 SLSVVGD
+2968 STLSVIGN
-2975 AIDVAND
+2975 AIDVASD
-2982 PVVIKPNWN
+2982 PVVIKPDWN

-3001 SIGNAFADLEPQEGD
+3001 SLNSAFAELEPQEGD
-3016 VVKSQTAFASW
+3016 VIKSQTAFASW

-3040 SGEGYLYYSTRNQ
+3040 SGEGYLYYSTRDH

-3059 PSATSSAAAKE
+3059 PSATSSTAKAM
-3070 FSMAKSMSLGGN
+3070 SMAKSMRLRGN
-3082 DAANEKA
+3082 DAEDEKNA
-3089 EIAQKHQ
+3089 IAQKYQ

-3105 VDKHGAVR
+3105 VDKHGVVR
-3113 SDAVVRVMDGEGE
+3113 SDAVVRVYDADGE
-3126 LRALSDEAH
+3126 LRAVSDEAH
-3135 ADLYFITIAGEN
+3135 AELHFITIAGEN
-3147 SGANLRFIVSVDGME
+3147 SGTNLRFIVSVDGME

-3175 IVGSLDQ
+3175 IVGSLDN
-3182 PLVIDLAS
+3182 PLVIDLSS

-3195 SVKTDE
+3195 SIVTDE
-3201 DSSEATYDLNG
+3201 DGSEATYDLNG
-3212 RRVAK
+3212 RRIAK
-3217 HAIETVVIRG
+3217 HAIESVVIRG

-3234 NK
+3234 KK

>member
-43 KAQTPWVYDV
+43 KAQTPWVNDV
-53 HGQNF
+53 HGQGF
-58 PGTLHVYFNFNF
+58 PETLHVYFNFNF

-115 KNYNWVVGTPKSFS
+115 KNYNWVVGKPKYFS

-141 IRNTGGK
+141 IRNTEGK
-148 WMGTTVDLILERWIY
+148 WMGTTVDLILERWIF

-192 FNFPSMSWPDIDFKR
+192 FPFPKKLSWPDIYFKR
-207 TADGV
+207 TANGV

-320 SQCIENNVYF
+320 SNYIENNVYF

-343 PRPKSISTSTNSWTK
+343 PRPKSISAYTNSWTK
-358 NVILSWTPEIA
+358 NVTMTWSPEIA
-369 DPSHVTKEGKWVVF
+369 DANHVTTKGKWVVF
-383 RRKSGSSTYE
+383 RQKSGSTTYE
-393 KLKELAYSD
+393 KLTELAYSD
-402 KQVSY
+402 GQVKY
-407 TDEDTKD
+407 IDESAKDYDTK
-414 YNTTYYYY
+414 YYYY
-422 VAFQPN
+422 VAFLPN
-428 EWNTSIMKPEDAT
+428 EWNTTIMKPEDAT
-441 NLYKSTYTSIS
+441 NLYKSTSISIGKSNPLTSIS
-452 TSNPLKSILASNNL
+452 ATSNQ

-471 VTCSFY
+471 VTCEFSSFQ
-477 SFENATSSNPY
+477 NASSSNAY
-488 KLLVYRRA
+488 KLQFYRRVR
-496 KGTTDWGEVFHET
+496 GTTDWGEVYKEA
-509 TISDKNVTSHSF
+509 TINDKDLESYSF
-521 DDTKIANACVKY
+521 DDTNVANGCASY
-533 QYMMKVAAQE
+533 QYMAKVAAQE
-543 TTFTSNICDGG
+543 TTFSSDICQGS
-554 IDGNSEVTSVNAS
+554 IAGNSEVTGVTAS
-567 RGAYSG
+567 RGDYSG
-573 TVRVNWDVKQVGTD
+573 TVRITWNVTQVGTD
-587 LTYFNVRRRLLGS
+587 LTYFNVRRRLLGGS
-600 DAEYQ
+600 ADYQ
-605 NIYTTSGVAET
+605 TIYTTSGVADT

-635 CYRKCKETGTISP
+635 CYRKCKENGSAVATISP
-648 GASQETDGFAL
+648 GGSKETDGFAL
-659 ATGVVSGRI
+659 ATGVVSGRV

-673 TAVEGVKVIAEAN
+673 TAVEGVKVIADAN
-686 NADGEKLTAFHALGT
+686 NAEGEKLAAFHALRA
-701 TKDVTCQVGI
+701 TKGVLSGVGVSKT
-711 AKPKETMASLF
+711 AKELVALLNK
-722 GNPWTAQTYIKIDQF
+722 PWTAQTYVKINEYPNDRALLFFARCLGLFVYSNGELSMAIPHVNNGKYYISYRKWANSIKISKD
-737 PENGMH
+737 
-743 VFATNFFY
+743 
-751 FAVGS
+751 
-756 TGDLSIG
+756 
-763 LSYLKNNNLE
+763 
-773 IDRRYLDK
+773 
-781 KITIAKGKF
+781 KF
-790 YNASVSFDGNATYT
+790 YHIAVSFDGHSIYKI
-804 VRVIGENGKFQSA
+804 RVIDEEGNQQSSSLTQEMTGDYEINE
-817 KVQISDPSAYKMV
+817 K
-830 DAILSANRDYLPES
+830 ILNQGWNSWSLV
-844 GLWYGD
+844 GLWYGI
-850 SRVDNQTYS
+850 SRRQEYSFS

-869 KELTDDQIK
+869 KDLTDDQIK

-920 NHGKIV
+920 NHGIISNMAV
-926 DMEITDDVPS
+926 TDDVPS
-936 ENQLSLSAIT
+936 EDQLSLSAYT

-963 TSYTIRPSM
+963 TSYTIRPSK
-972 GGHEFSAAKANRFV
+972 GTHEFSAAKANRFV

-1000 VSSFPVSGVVYYQ
+1000 VSSFSVSGVVYYQ

-1058 ASKLGHEFC
+1058 ASKIGHKFC

-1090 ETFEFTK
+1090 ETFEFTRDI
-1097 LMPNIIFYDTTLV
+1097 PSITFYDTTLV

-1154 VEKNGQAYEYVT
+1154 LEKNGQAYEYVT

-1185 TVGSGSADNARI
+1185 TVGSGSADKARI

-1221 GIKID
+1221 GINID

-1247 SADSIEVE
+1247 SADSIKVE

-1269 SYRSPAILDVV
+1269 SYRSSAILDVV

-1339 YEFDLSLYEKYF
+1339 YEFDLSLYEKYY

-1476 GSGSNAYVEEGQ
+1476 GSGSNAYIEEGQ

-1662 TDKPVYITKLSNTDS
+1662 TDKPVYITKLSDTDS

-1808 EVFTKE
+1808 EVLTKD

-2010 FQQTSSDVSLKA
+2010 FQQTSSDVSLKS
-2022 AESAVNLET
+2022 AESAINMET

-2203 KTNANFNLSNKSF
+2203 KTNASFNLSNKSF

-2274 FSYDAEKQTFNANY
+2274 FSYDAEKQTLNANY

-2308 NGPVTLGE
+2308 NGPITLGE

-2353 GYWRLDEGHGGL
+2353 GYWRLDEGHGG
-2365 ATDYAR
+2365 
-2371 SRNLVLP
+2371 
-2378 SATAW
+2378 
-2383 YLASKNYALALDGKT
+2383 
-2398 VVAVDASKIAT
+2398 
-2409 THEESYLAEF
+2409 
-2419 WFRAEEKQN
+2419 
-2428 GKANVFGFNNK
+2428 FGYR
-2439 DKFDIFV
+2439 
-2446 DEAGLL
+2446 LC
-2452 KMNVN
+2452 
-2457 GADYAIGSDKVT
+2457 S
-2469 DNQWHHVAV
+2469 
-2478 NVLKS
+2478 
-2483 TSGSATVYLDGVAK
+2483 
-2497 KQMMASVLPAIQTSK
+2497 
-2512 LLLGG
+2512 
-2517 KYDGAQATDMLKG
+2517 
-2530 AIDEIRI
+2530 
-2537 WKGRRMGD
+2537 
-2545 VIKNNMYARVNKASD
+2545 
-2560 GLIAYYPFEEGGL
+2560 
-2573 DEGNAPTILATLSD
+2573 
-2587 QSATR
+2587 QS
-2592 SGEVKPVNVPVTLA
+2592 
-2606 PTSDNVPAL
+2606 
-2615 KSVPDKQNVSFEY
+2615 
-2628 VASERKILVN
+2628 
-2638 LTEQPQRIEGC
+2638 
-2649 TLTVTV
+2649 
-2655 KNVRDSHNNYSE
+2655 
-2667 NVTWDVYV
+2667 
-2675 RQNQLVWKQDEVET
+2675 
-2689 VKHGTEKVSI
+2689 
-2699 EAEINNNSGTTESWT
+2699 
-2714 ISGLP
+2714 
-2719 SWLTLENETG
+2719 
-2729 YLPALSSKKLTFAV
+2729 
-2743 DPALAIGSQEA
+2743 
-2754 TIYLTGNLG
+2754 
-2763 VPEPMVIKVNSTSV
+2763 
-2777 APDWSVNSADYE
+2777 
-2789 FTMNVNGQLE
+2789 
-2799 INGEMSQDVN
+2799 
-2809 DIVAAF
+2809 
-2815 RGDRCVGVAKP
+2815 
-2826 TYFSRYD
+2826 
-2833 AYYVLMNVYGN
+2833 
-2844 AEDNG
+2844 
-2849 KDLTY
+2849 
-2854 KVFEAKTGRVLPMV
+2854 
-2868 EVSMD
+2868 
-2873 KANMFVTDN
+2873 
-2882 IVGTISSPNVWNAQE
+2882 
-2897 KVEQILNLKKGWQ
+2897 
-2910 WSSFYVNSDNGSADE
+2910 
-2925 LLAGIKNQ
+2925 
-2933 VNYMIS
+2933 
-2939 ENGQWTP
+2939 
-2946 TSNSINEVVA
+2946 
-2956 GEMYKIQGNAPV
+2956 
-2968 SLSVVGD
+2968 
-2975 AIDVAND
+2975 
-2982 PVVIKPNWN
+2982 
-2991 WIGYKAPGYV
+2991 
-3001 SIGNAFADLEPQEGD
+3001 
-3016 VVKSQTAFASW
+3016 
-3027 NSSEWVGSLEALK
+3027 
-3040 SGEGYLYYSTRNQ
+3040 
-3053 QQTFHY
+3053 
-3059 PSATSSAAAKE
+3059 
-3070 FSMAKSMSLGGN
+3070 
-3082 DAANEKA
+3082 
-3089 EIAQKHQ
+3089 
-3096 GNMNVIARV
+3096 
-3105 VDKHGAVR
+3105 
-3113 SDAVVRVMDGEGE
+3113 
-3126 LRALSDEAH
+3126 
-3135 ADLYFITIAGEN
+3135 
-3147 SGANLRFIVSVDGME
+3147 
-3162 QVIPGTMFYRDDA
+3162 
-3175 IVGSLDQ
+3175 
-3182 PLVIDLAS
+3182 
-3190 TTGIG
+3190 
-3195 SVKTDE
+3195 
-3201 DSSEATYDLNG
+3201 
-3212 RRVAK
+3212 
-3217 HAIETVVIRG
+3217 
-3227 NKKFVHL
+3227 
-3234 NK
+3234 

>member
-1 MKHFLQQMKR
+1 MKR

-43 KAQTPWVYDV
+43 KAQTPWVNDV
-53 HGQNF
+53 HGQGF
-58 PGTLHVYFNFNF
+58 PETLHVYFNFNF

-115 KNYNWVVGTPKSFS
+115 KNYNWVVGKPKYFS

-141 IRNTGGK
+141 IRNTEGK
-148 WMGTTVDLILERWIY
+148 WMGTTVDLILERWIF

-192 FNFPSMSWPDIDFKR
+192 FPFPKKLSWPDIYFKR
-207 TADGV
+207 TANGV

-320 SQCIENNVYF
+320 SNYIENNVYF

-343 PRPKSISTSTNSWTK
+343 PRPKSISAYTNSWTK
-358 NVILSWTPEIA
+358 NVTMTWSPEIA
-369 DPSHVTKEGKWVVF
+369 DANHVTTKGKWVVF
-383 RRKSGSSTYE
+383 RQKSGSTTYE
-393 KLKELAYSD
+393 KLTELAYSD
-402 KQVSY
+402 GQVKY
-407 TDEDTKD
+407 IDESAKDYDTK
-414 YNTTYYYY
+414 YYYY
-422 VAFQPN
+422 VAFLPN
-428 EWNTSIMKPEDAT
+428 EWNTTIMKPEDAT
-441 NLYKSTYTSIS
+441 NLYKSTSISIGKSNPLTSIS
-452 TSNPLKSILASNNL
+452 ATSNQ

-471 VTCSFY
+471 VTCEFSSFQ
-477 SFENATSSNPY
+477 NASSSNAY
-488 KLLVYRRA
+488 KLQFYRRVR
-496 KGTTDWGEVFHET
+496 GTTDWGEVYKEA
-509 TISDKNVTSHSF
+509 TINDKDLESYSF
-521 DDTKIANACVKY
+521 DDTNVANGCASY
-533 QYMMKVAAQE
+533 QYMAKVAAQE
-543 TTFTSNICDGG
+543 TTFSSDICQGS
-554 IDGNSEVTSVNAS
+554 IAGNSEVTGVTAS
-567 RGAYSG
+567 RGDYSG
-573 TVRVNWDVKQVGTD
+573 TVRITWNVTQVGTD
-587 LTYFNVRRRLLGS
+587 LTYFNVRRRLLGGS
-600 DAEYQ
+600 ADYQ
-605 NIYTTSGVAET
+605 TIYTTSGVADT

-635 CYRKCKETGTISP
+635 CYRKCKENGSAVATISP
-648 GASQETDGFAL
+648 GGSKETDGFAL
-659 ATGVVSGRI
+659 ATGVVSGRV

-673 TAVEGVKVIAEAN
+673 TAVEGVKVIADAN
-686 NADGEKLTAFHALGT
+686 NAEGEKLAAFHALRA
-701 TKDVTCQVGI
+701 TKGVLSGVGVSKT
-711 AKPKETMASLF
+711 AKELVALLNK
-722 GNPWTAQTYIKIDQF
+722 PWTAQTYVKINEYPNDRALLFFARCLGLFVYSNGELSMAIPHVNNGKYYISYRKWANSIKISKD
-737 PENGMH
+737 
-743 VFATNFFY
+743 
-751 FAVGS
+751 
-756 TGDLSIG
+756 
-763 LSYLKNNNLE
+763 
-773 IDRRYLDK
+773 
-781 KITIAKGKF
+781 KF
-790 YNASVSFDGNATYT
+790 YHIAVSFDGHSIYKI
-804 VRVIGENGKFQSA
+804 RVIDEEGNQQSSSLTQEMTGDYEINE
-817 KVQISDPSAYKMV
+817 K
-830 DAILSANRDYLPES
+830 ILNQGWNSWSLV
-844 GLWYGD
+844 GLWYGI
-850 SRVDNQTYS
+850 SRRQEYSFS

-869 KELTDDQIK
+869 KDLTDDQIK

-920 NHGKIV
+920 NHGIISNMAV
-926 DMEITDDVPS
+926 TDDVPS
-936 ENQLSLSAIT
+936 EDQLSLSAYT

-963 TSYTIRPSM
+963 TSYTIRPSK
-972 GGHEFSAAKANRFV
+972 GTHEFSAAKANRFV

-1000 VSSFPVSGVVYYQ
+1000 VSSFSVSGVVYYQ

-1058 ASKLGHEFC
+1058 ASKIGHKFC

-1090 ETFEFTK
+1090 ETFEFTRDI
-1097 LMPNIIFYDTTLV
+1097 PSITFYDTTLV

-1154 VEKNGQAYEYVT
+1154 LEKNGQAYEYVT

-1185 TVGSGSADNARI
+1185 TVGSGSADKARI

-1221 GIKID
+1221 GINID

-1247 SADSIEVE
+1247 SADSIKVE

-1269 SYRSPAILDVV
+1269 SYRSSAILDVV

-1339 YEFDLSLYEKYF
+1339 YEFDLSLYEKYY

-1476 GSGSNAYVEEGQ
+1476 GSGSNAYIEEGQ

-1662 TDKPVYITKLSNTDS
+1662 TDKPVYITKLSDTDS

-1808 EVFTKE
+1808 EVLTKD

-2010 FQQTSSDVSLKA
+2010 FQQTSSDVSLKS
-2022 AESAVNLET
+2022 AESAINMET

-2037 TISNYDKN
+2037 TISNYDN
-2045 ARGMKSVRLQVQQ
+2045 
-2058 QGNPQ
+2058 
-2063 WLTVKE
+2063 
-2069 WVVSEKEAAAD
+2069 
-2080 KNKGLLPDEGT
+2080 
-2091 FNYVFSMANNDTYP
+2091 
-2105 DGQWNIRTITVS
+2105 
-2117 NFGGEEVTKSS
+2117 
-2128 EVISFYKDMARPQV
+2128 
-2142 ISNPNPSNGV
+2142 
-2152 LTADSEI
+2152 
-2159 SLTFNEDIR
+2159 
-2168 SGAMSKADNF
+2168 
-2178 SIQGELNDAQVAHD
+2178 
-2192 VALNLTGGEGA
+2192 
-2203 KTNANFNLSNKSF
+2203 
-2216 AVNMWMR
+2216 
-2223 YSAKG
+2223 
-2228 EVFSH
+2228 
-2233 GTKAGRMTVSVA
+2233 
-2245 DDDKMVVDV
+2245 
-2254 NGQKFTSDNAFKK
+2254 
-2267 NTWQFVS
+2267 
-2274 FSYDAEKQTFNANY
+2274 
-2288 AYDAFDVVLFNNLKV
+2288 
-2303 GEYKG
+2303 
-2308 NGPVTLGE
+2308 
-2316 KMQGQIHDVSLWN
+2316 
-2329 QARPWSE
+2329 
-2336 AQNEMYER
+2336 
-2344 KTRYSDGLM
+2344 
-2353 GYWRLDEGHGGL
+2353 
-2365 ATDYAR
+2365 
-2371 SRNLVLP
+2371 
-2378 SATAW
+2378 
-2383 YLASKNYALALDGKT
+2383 
-2398 VVAVDASKIAT
+2398 
-2409 THEESYLAEF
+2409 
-2419 WFRAEEKQN
+2419 
-2428 GKANVFGFNNK
+2428 
-2439 DKFDIFV
+2439 
-2446 DEAGLL
+2446 
-2452 KMNVN
+2452 
-2457 GADYAIGSDKVT
+2457 
-2469 DNQWHHVAV
+2469 
-2478 NVLKS
+2478 
-2483 TSGSATVYLDGVAK
+2483 
-2497 KQMMASVLPAIQTSK
+2497 
-2512 LLLGG
+2512 
-2517 KYDGAQATDMLKG
+2517 
-2530 AIDEIRI
+2530 
-2537 WKGRRMGD
+2537 
-2545 VIKNNMYARVNKASD
+2545 
-2560 GLIAYYPFEEGGL
+2560 
-2573 DEGNAPTILATLSD
+2573 
-2587 QSATR
+2587 
-2592 SGEVKPVNVPVTLA
+2592 
-2606 PTSDNVPAL
+2606 
-2615 KSVPDKQNVSFEY
+2615 
-2628 VASERKILVN
+2628 
-2638 LTEQPQRIEGC
+2638 
-2649 TLTVTV
+2649 
-2655 KNVRDSHNNYSE
+2655 
-2667 NVTWDVYV
+2667 
-2675 RQNQLVWKQDEVET
+2675 
-2689 VKHGTEKVSI
+2689 
-2699 EAEINNNSGTTESWT
+2699 
-2714 ISGLP
+2714 
-2719 SWLTLENETG
+2719 
-2729 YLPALSSKKLTFAV
+2729 
-2743 DPALAIGSQEA
+2743 
-2754 TIYLTGNLG
+2754 
-2763 VPEPMVIKVNSTSV
+2763 
-2777 APDWSVNSADYE
+2777 
-2789 FTMNVNGQLE
+2789 
-2799 INGEMSQDVN
+2799 
-2809 DIVAAF
+2809 
-2815 RGDRCVGVAKP
+2815 
-2826 TYFSRYD
+2826 
-2833 AYYVLMNVYGN
+2833 
-2844 AEDNG
+2844 
-2849 KDLTY
+2849 
-2854 KVFEAKTGRVLPMV
+2854 
-2868 EVSMD
+2868 
-2873 KANMFVTDN
+2873 
-2882 IVGTISSPNVWNAQE
+2882 
-2897 KVEQILNLKKGWQ
+2897 
-2910 WSSFYVNSDNGSADE
+2910 
-2925 LLAGIKNQ
+2925 
-2933 VNYMIS
+2933 
-2939 ENGQWTP
+2939 
-2946 TSNSINEVVA
+2946 
-2956 GEMYKIQGNAPV
+2956 
-2968 SLSVVGD
+2968 
-2975 AIDVAND
+2975 
-2982 PVVIKPNWN
+2982 
-2991 WIGYKAPGYV
+2991 
-3001 SIGNAFADLEPQEGD
+3001 
-3016 VVKSQTAFASW
+3016 
-3027 NSSEWVGSLEALK
+3027 
-3040 SGEGYLYYSTRNQ
+3040 
-3053 QQTFHY
+3053 
-3059 PSATSSAAAKE
+3059 
-3070 FSMAKSMSLGGN
+3070 
-3082 DAANEKA
+3082 
-3089 EIAQKHQ
+3089 
-3096 GNMNVIARV
+3096 
-3105 VDKHGAVR
+3105 
-3113 SDAVVRVMDGEGE
+3113 
-3126 LRALSDEAH
+3126 
-3135 ADLYFITIAGEN
+3135 
-3147 SGANLRFIVSVDGME
+3147 
-3162 QVIPGTMFYRDDA
+3162 
-3175 IVGSLDQ
+3175 
-3182 PLVIDLAS
+3182 
-3190 TTGIG
+3190 
-3195 SVKTDE
+3195 
-3201 DSSEATYDLNG
+3201 
-3212 RRVAK
+3212 
-3217 HAIETVVIRG
+3217 
-3227 NKKFVHL
+3227 
-3234 NK
+3234 